1 MDYIIDPMLI
11 YWISVI
17 SSLGV
22 LFAKIAAVSV
32 CVILVSAVTYVMN
45 YDIHYRD
52 RLENKALKIA
62 PKCIKISIVTFIIS
76 MVAVVF
82 IPTQQTM
89 YAMLIANTLT
99 RQNIQGATDFT
110 QDQIGKI
117 IDKVADAS
125 IRISKG
131 ASSDDS

>member
-22 LFAKIAAVSV
+22 LFTKIAAVSV
-32 CVILVSAVTYVMN
+32 CVIIVSALAYVVN

-62 PKCIKISIVTFIIS
+62 PKCIKISIATFLVS

-131 ASSDDS
+131 VSNND